1 MKRTVLSIA
10 LGSAALAAC
19 VPTRNS
25 VSIDVSEAPGVSGV
39 VILCDQETALIARG
53 ERLTAAV
60 PITCE
65 GGGEVRLQF
74 DDGATATCQ
83 IGYVSAGLNQKFLFD
98 LKGGECVPL
107 PKVG

>member
-19 VPTRNS
+19 VPTRNLVS
-25 VSIDVSEAPGVSGV
+25 VDVSGAPGVSGV
-39 VILCDQETALIARG
+39 VMLCDQETALIARG

-65 GGGEVRLQF
+65 GGGEVRLRF
-74 DDGATATCQ
+74 EDGTTATCQ
-83 IGYVSAGLNQKFLFD
+83 IGYVSAGLNQEFLFE
-98 LKGGECVPL
+98 LEHEECVPIL
-107 PKVG
+107 KVR